1 MHFELPQE
9 EHEIEGVRFRITK
22 LPFKPGRAAL
32 LLLSTKVLPSLRSGL
47 AEVNQNAGTRE
58 MAAAIL
64 GGLGNTFE
72 RLGEADL
79 EKLDEAFGKY
89 SEYAAGGDDGDEERW
104 VRLDEKG
111 RALLFGGGKIAL
123 YTRWL
128 MLCVKVNYA
137 DFFAALKTDVLDRA
151 S

>member
-1 MHFELPQE
+1 MSFELPQE

-22 LPFKPGRAAL
+22 LPFKAGRAVF
-32 LLLSTKVLPSLRSGL
+32 LLLSTKILPSLKSGL
-47 AEVNQNAGTRE
+47 ADVDRDAGTRE
-58 MAAAIL
+58 VATAVLA
-64 GGLGNTFE
+64 GLGSVFE
-72 RLGEADL
+72 RLSEADL
-79 EKLDEAFGKY
+79 EKLDDAFGKY
-89 SEYAAGGDDGDEERW
+89 SEYAIGDRDGGEERW

-111 RALLFGGGKIAL
+111 RTLLFGGGKMAL

-128 MLCVKVNYA
+128 MLCVKVNFA